1 MIRLHMMIHRVSR
14 LGACIALFWLG
25 LLGSAGATS
34 PSAPLPVP
42 PIEDSSLDSS
52 QIERLGH
59 ALAIDLDLAVR
70 TDLKGALSGKRC
82 DELAPLIEQ
91 DLSKT
96 PSRILPLYLKFV
108 CARTVSES
116 SDAQGQLHLA
126 IQNAKESGGDFF
138 DDSSIRVDTG
148 FDAMAFREAE
158 GYVQV
163 AEYYEVA
170 GGGRRL
176 YDVSIVK
183 EPNSSHQK
191 TLRFDLTG
199 LAKRIVGVTDSSPS
213 DYGGHELYSDEPAAT
228 VLEAMAQRPEAT
240 PQIVAGWALYLST
253 TRGHSLAS
261 PEVVE
266 LLDRAATPESVY
278 ARFAKAKA
286 LLFDESNVTAAAQAY
301 GLLEALSDGGFAE
314 PASML
319 AAMSEKGV
327 GTAKSTSS
335 ATAALQV
342 AANGLGKARAEY
354 KIAQAYL
361 LDGTPLHDT
370 ELAHGWL
377 ERAAK
382 DGDALA
388 ENDLGVAC
396 VDSVKPPDYKCA
408 ARWYAKAAAQ
418 GNPAAMVNLGRF
430 YANGT
435 GFEKD
440 LTQARQFY
448 ERALS
453 AGYMS
458 AGVDLG
464 MLYWQGLGVA
474 KDYAHAAA
482 LFEKAA
488 DWGSPWGEYDYGLSL
503 TNGQGITQDIAQG
516 VRWFRLAALQG
527 HLDATMYLA
536 RAYENGR
543 GVNPD
548 PDRAA
553 GLYKWLVDKGHVQS
567 MLLLATMAADGRGM
581 KKNME
586 LSFELFERAAKL
598 GNTEAMRRLGVGLFN
613 GEFGTA
619 NHEAGLAWMR
629 KSADAG
635 DAEGMRNLGNFL
647 LRDEGTKDPR
657 EALAWLERSAANGN
671 VDALDNLG
679 ATYEHGNGK
688 VPVDEAKAV
697 QWYKKGAE
705 QGDPESINNYARFLR
720 DGEGGVAKDEKAA
733 RELFEKAVAGGSNY
747 AKCNLGEM
755 LDEGLGGDP
764 DRQRGWKLMVESA
777 DGGNKICQ
785 QEVGFDFRYARYYEQ
800 KVDWDRARYYLE
812 LAAAQGDEFSRGLV
826 AELDIIQNQEDTS
839 KASAA
844 RAVLQKVADEPGVPA
859 HIQYVMGNEC
869 MRGRGGPVDYACAR
883 QRFLKA
889 ADAGMPIAQEMMGF
903 LELSGIGGPQDLEQ
917 AESWFT
923 KSLAGGDTWLRYWVG
938 HLLLHRAK
946 VTEAFE
952 QLQQASSSKDLG
964 GAYLMVR
971 YCGEAASCPIDHAS
985 IEALK
990 QSLTSATTTQKNN
1003 LAWELATDPLSDSK
1017 DGHYAVNLMMS
1028 MNSHDR
1034 DLWYYLDTLAAADAR
1049 SGDFD
1054 RAIVAERRVLD
1065 ILPKTAKPSFRRELS
1080 ARLAGYQS
1088 HHALNSQGS

>member
-1 MIRLHMMIHRVSR
+1 MTTYRVS
-14 LGACIALFWLG
+14 LISACIALFWLG
-25 LLGSAGATS
+25 LLGSAAATS
-34 PSAPLPVP
+34 SSAPLPVP
-42 PIEDSSLDSS
+42 PIEDSSLDRS

-70 TDLKGALSGKRC
+70 TDLKGAFSGKRC
-82 DELAPLIEQ
+82 DELAKLIEQ

-108 CARTVSES
+108 CAKTVSES
-116 SDAQGQLHLA
+116 SDAQAQLNLA
-126 IQNAKESGGDFF
+126 IQSAKEPGGDFF
-138 DDSSIRVDTG
+138 DDSLIRVDTG
-148 FDAMAFREAE
+148 FDAIAFREAE
-158 GYVQV
+158 GYAQV

-183 EPNSSHQK
+183 EPNSPHQK
-191 TLRFDLTG
+191 ILRFDLTG
-199 LAKRIVGVTDSSPS
+199 LAKRIVDVTGSSTS
-213 DYGGHELYSDEPAAT
+213 ENGANDLYRDEPAAT
-228 VLEAMAQRPEAT
+228 MLDAMAQRPDAS

-253 TRGHSLAS
+253 TGGHSLVS
-261 PEVVE
+261 PDVTK

-278 ARFAKAKA
+278 ARFAKARA

-301 GLLEALSDGGFAE
+301 GLLGALSDGGFAE
-314 PASML
+314 PASMM

-327 GTAKSTSS
+327 GTAKSTPA
-335 ATAALQV
+335 ATEALQV

-354 KIAQAYL
+354 EIARAYL

-370 ELAHGWL
+370 ELAYGWM

-408 ARWYAKAAAQ
+408 ARWYAKAVAQ

-430 YANGT
+430 YADGT
-435 GFEKD
+435 EVKKD
-440 LTQARQFY
+440 LTQARQLY

-453 AGYMS
+453 TGYLS

-474 KDYAHAAA
+474 KDYSRAAA
-482 LFEKAA
+482 LFKKAA

-503 TNGQGITQDIAQG
+503 TNGQGVAQDLAQG

-527 HLDATMYLA
+527 HLDATMRLA
-536 RAYENGR
+536 RAYEDGR

-553 GLYKWLVDKGHVQS
+553 GLYKWLVDKGQVQS
-567 MLLLATMAADGRGM
+567 MLSLATMAADGRGM

-586 LSFELFERAAKL
+586 FSFELFERAAKL

-619 NHEAGLAWMR
+619 NHEAGLEWMR

-647 LRDEGTKDPR
+647 LRYEGTKDPR

-671 VDALDNLG
+671 VDALLDLG
-679 ATYEHGNGK
+679 STYEHGLGN
-688 VPVDEAKAV
+688 VPVDKAKAV
-697 QWYKKGAE
+697 QWYRKGAE
-705 QGDPESINNYARFLR
+705 LGAPESINNYARFLSTG
-720 DGEGGVAKDEKAA
+720 DGGVTKDEKAA
-733 RELFEKAVAGGSNY
+733 RDLFEKAVAGGSNY

-755 LDEGLGGDP
+755 LDDGVGGDP
-764 DRQRGWKLMVESA
+764 DRKRAWKLMVEAA
-777 DGGNKICQ
+777 DSGNEICQ
-785 QEVGFDFRYARYYEQ
+785 LEVGYDLRYAKNYEQ
-800 KVDWDRARYYLE
+800 KFDLDRARHYLE
-812 LAAAQGDEFSRGLV
+812 LSAAQGDELSRGLV
-826 AELDIIQNQEDTS
+826 AELNIIQNEGDIG

-844 RAVLQKVADEPGVPA
+844 RTVLQKVADEPGVPA
-859 HIQYVMGNEC
+859 HIQYVMGVEC
-869 MRGRGGPVDYACAR
+869 MLGRGGPVDYPCAR

-889 ADAGMPIAQEMMGF
+889 ADAGLPVAEQMMGF
-903 LELSGIGGPQDLEQ
+903 LELSGIGGPQDFKQ
-917 AESWFT
+917 AESWFR
-923 KSLAGGDTWLRYWVG
+923 KSLEGGHTGLRYWIG
-938 HLLLHRAK
+938 HLLLHRGQ
-946 VTEAFE
+946 VSEAFA
-952 QLQQASSSKDLG
+952 QLEKANSSKDLG
-964 GAYLMVR
+964 AAYLMVR
-971 YCGEAASCPIDHAS
+971 YCDEVAACPIGHAS
-985 IEALK
+985 IKAMKQALA
-990 QSLTSATTTQKNN
+990 SATTGQKNN
-1003 LAWELATDPLSDSK
+1003 LAWVLATDPLCDTIDGRYAK
-1017 DGHYAVNLMMS
+1017 DLMMS
-1028 MNSHDR
+1028 MKKSDR
-1034 DLWYYLDTLAAADAR
+1034 NRSAYLDTLAAANAR

-1054 RAIVAERRVLD
+1054 GAVMAERRA
-1065 ILPKTAKPSFRRELS
+1065 IGMLPKTIKPSSKNALI
-1080 ARLAGYQS
+1080 ARLAVYQS
-1088 HHALNSQGS
+1088 HHVFDSQGS